1 MFRWT
6 RSGHWSR
13 AVIALVVALFAT
25 VSSAKLFVESDGQ
38 GVDQAALPQD
48 AAVAGRLDD
57 EFVEEPRVVNPAPE
71 AIIVSL
77 TLDRS
82 ESVAKFL
89 GDAGLEPA
97 EAERWA
103 TLLQGAA
110 ATRLFSRGHSL
121 SLYKDPDTGELRGLK
136 YNIDDRIAVTEDTY
150 GDGVIRTSQEPIRY
164 VIRPVAVSFRLK
176 NDFWH
181 EAQRN
186 GLPQPITATLEYAFR
201 DSHPL
206 GQLPRGSNLRLIYQ
220 ERVSRDGTA
229 RLVTGLEAAQ
239 IRFGG
244 KTLSAFA
251 FRDANGQ
258 AHLYDANGDALGPQ
272 ALRFP
277 VNYQYI
283 SSGFSFHRYHP
294 ILHAYRPHLGV
305 DLVAHYGTPVAAV
318 ADGRVESA
326 GWCGE
331 LGRCIRIQHDGAVVS
346 IYGHLSQISPGIEE
360 GTTVRVG
367 EIIGRV
373 GSTGLSTGPHLHYG
387 IEKDGRYVNPLTETL
402 GVHRH
407 VSPAMQQLFE
417 RFKQNYLAVLD
428 HLPDLGGH
436 LIAPHGASMVLSRDS
451 SGVGVLDAGF
461 GNAPTPAPRTAIR
474 EHARVEK
481 TVAVISGRASVMR

>member
-1 MFRWT
+1 MLRGT

-25 VSSAKLFVESDGQ
+25 IASAKLFIESNEP
-38 GVDQAALPQD
+38 GVDQAASQHD
-48 AAVAGRLDD
+48 SAVAGRLDY
-57 EFVEEPRVVNPAPE
+57 EFVDEPRLVNPASE
-71 AIIVSL
+71 AITVSL

-89 GDAGLEPA
+89 ADAGLEPA
-97 EAERWA
+97 EAQRWA
-103 TLLQGAA
+103 MLLQGAI
-110 ATRLFSRGHSL
+110 ATQLFGRGHYL
-121 SLYKDPDTGELRGLK
+121 SLYKDPDTGDLRGFK
-136 YNIDDRIAVTEDTY
+136 YNVDDRIAVAESTY
-150 GDGVIRTSQEPIRY
+150 GNGVIRTFQEPIRY
-164 VIRPVAVSFRLK
+164 VIQPVAVSFRLK

-186 GLPQPITATLEYAFR
+186 GLPKPITATLEYAFKDR
-201 DSHPL
+201 HPL
-206 GQLPRGSNLRLIYQ
+206 GQLPRGSNIRLIYQ

-229 RLVTGLEAAQ
+229 RLITGLEAAQ

-251 FRDANGQ
+251 FRDGNGQ

-277 VNYQYI
+277 VNFQYI
-283 SSGFSFHRYHP
+283 SSGFTFHRYHP
-294 ILHAYRPHLGV
+294 VLHAYRPHVGV

-331 LGRCIRIQHDGAVVS
+331 LGRCVRIRHDGAVVS
-346 IYGHLSQISPGIEE
+346 IYGHLSQISPAIEE
-360 GTTVRVG
+360 GATVRAG

-373 GSTGLSTGPHLHYG
+373 GSSGLSTGAHLHYG

-402 GVHRH
+402 GIHRH

-417 RFKQNYLAVLD
+417 RLKRNYLTALD
-428 HLPDLGGH
+428 RLPDLGGH
-436 LIAPHGASMVLSRDS
+436 LLAPHGASSVLSHDS
-451 SGVGVLDAGF
+451 SGVGVLEADFRDVA
-461 GNAPTPAPRTAIR
+461 TSTRTAMPA
-474 EHARVEK
+474 HVRVDESP
-481 TVAVISGRASVMR
+481 TVISGRASVMR